1 MNSDILNKELS
12 GRHHF
17 FNKFLLIAGLAIFL
31 CGEAF
36 FAYRLHILSAQ
47 QEELKKDYSAA
58 NNITLGLFSVEEWH
72 DEIAG
77 ILNHQ
82 VRHFSL
88 TSKQKGQLQKEVEQ
102 IILALIDKAEA
113 LVKKPQKSIGGK
125 IKKLAVKTF
134 VKTDKIKAEVPSFA
148 RKVIAQA
155 DNPANKNQLSKMAM
169 GKVAALERTPYLDS
183 TIKANHAVTGKIYQK
198 YKVTERNALNKRL
211 TKSLEQIRTTMY
223 TYSSAMLGCVVV
235 VLLLWWVLRKKTE
248 LHATLFVMSLLFA
261 FILLA
266 VGLTASMIEVDARIK
281 SLDFMLLGEHVMFKD
296 QVLFFQSK
304 SIMDVVH
311 VLISQ
316 PKVDSIL
323 VGILI
328 MVFSILFPIMKLS
341 STGIHLLGKRKLAE
355 NKFIKYFAFQSGKWS
370 MADVIVIAILMAYIG
385 LNGLLESQLTVLKI
399 KSDALTIVTTNNTA
413 LQPGYIIFI
422 CFVLYSLIL
431 STILKFITTHDAHQ
445 SVNAVPNRPVDR
457 TILVTDVTFTRQPS
471 FRRSN
476 IIVII
481 ALSIFLCIEGYC
493 GYHISLFSRQQEQL
507 KKDYST
513 INNITFGIF
522 SIDQW
527 REKIMAVVNGR
538 VDNFKLSRQQRKAM
552 QAQVEKQLHGLVAKT
567 AAEINK
573 PQKTFAGKLKKLAF
587 NSVID
592 VHDIQA
598 QVPSFARTI
607 VTKVNSPAST
617 KRLKNIATSKLE
629 QLERQTYDSTGEA
642 HVKLVNVMYRKYK
655 VKSTTELNSK
665 LTRKLKEIRTVSYNY
680 AYIMFGCIVI
690 VTALWWLL
698 RRKAHLQTTLFILSL
713 LIALVLL
720 GVGVTSSIIEVDAR
734 IGSLKFM
741 LLGEKLGF
749 ENQVLFYQ
757 NKSLLEVILVLV
769 AQPKPDAILVGVLLF
784 VFVIV
789 LPILILIAA
798 GLHVLGNQRLAENK
812 VIKYL
817 AFESGK
823 WNMADVMV
831 VGIAMTYIG
840 LNGILKS
847 QLSSLNIHNDMLTTI
862 TTNNSSL
869 QPGFLIFVA
878 YVIYEIVLGKMLK
891 QVTSPI
897 SP

>member
-1 MNSDILNKELS
+1 MISKL
-12 GRHHF
+12 
-17 FNKFLLIAGLAIFL
+17 LLIFGLAILL
-31 CGEAF
+31 CGEAY

-47 QEELKKDYSAA
+47 QEEIKKDYAAA

-88 TSKQKGQLQKEVEQ
+88 TTKQKAQLQKEVEQ
-102 IILALIDKAEA
+102 IILALINKAEA
-113 LVKKPQKSIGGK
+113 LVEKPQKSIGGK
-125 IKKLAVKTF
+125 IKRFAVKTF
-134 VKTDKIKAEVPSFA
+134 VKTDKIKAEVPAFA
-148 RKVIAQA
+148 RMVIAKV
-155 DNPANKNQLSKMAM
+155 DNPANKNQISKMAM

-183 TIKANHAVTGKIYQK
+183 TIKANHAITGSLYKKYQVTDRD
-198 YKVTERNALNKRL
+198 ELNKRL
-211 TKSLEQIRTTMY
+211 NRSLDQIRTTMY
-223 TYSSAMLGCVVV
+223 TFSSVMLGIVLA
-235 VLLLWWVLRKKTE
+235 VLLLWWLLRKNTA
-248 LHATLFVMSLLFA
+248 LHATLFIMSLLFA
-261 FILLA
+261 FILLG

-281 SLDFMLLGEHVMFKD
+281 SLDFMLLGEHVVFKD

-304 SIMDVVH
+304 SILDVVH

-323 VGILI
+323 VGVLI

-341 STGIHLLGKRKLAE
+341 STGIHLLGRRKLAE

-385 LNGLLESQLTVLKI
+385 LNGLLESQLAALKI
-399 KSDALTIVTTNNTA
+399 NSDPLTIVSTNNTA

-431 STILKFITTHDAHQ
+431 STILKFITPHDAHQ
-445 SVNAVPNRPVDR
+445 PVSADADSTVDPSVIAADP
-457 TILVTDVTFTRQPS
+457 TTLSESTFRG
-471 FRRSN
+471 SN

-481 ALSIFLCIEGYC
+481 ALSIVLCIEGFC
-493 GYHISLFSRQQEQL
+493 GYHLSLFSRQQEQL
-507 KKDYST
+507 KQDYST

-527 REKIMAVVNGR
+527 REKIMDVVNGR
-538 VDNFKLSRQQRKAM
+538 VDNFKVSSQQKKAM
-552 QAQVEKQLHGLVAKT
+552 QVQVEKQLHGLVAKT
-567 AAEINK
+567 AKEINR
-573 PQKTFAGKLKKLAF
+573 PQKTFAGKLKKFAF
-587 NSVID
+587 NQVID
-592 VHDIQA
+592 VREIQA

-607 VTKVNSPAST
+607 ITKVNSPAST
-617 KRLKNIATSKLE
+617 KRLKNIATSKLG

-642 HVKLVNVMYRKYK
+642 HIIMVKAMYKKYQ
-655 VKSTTELNSK
+655 VKNITELNSK
-665 LTRKLKEIRTVSYNY
+665 LSRQLVDIRTASYHY
-680 AYIMFGCIVI
+680 AYIMFGCVVL
-690 VTALWWLL
+690 VTILWWLL
-698 RRKAHLQTTLFILSL
+698 RRKAHLQNTLFVLSL
-713 LIALVLL
+713 LIAFVLL

-734 IGSLKFM
+734 MGNMSFM

-757 NKSLLEVILVLV
+757 NKSLLEVIQVLV

-798 GLHVLGNQRLAENK
+798 GLHVLGNEHLAENK
-812 VIKYL
+812 IVKYL

-831 VGIAMTYIG
+831 VGIGMTYIG

-847 QLSSLNIHNDMLTTI
+847 QLGGLNIHNDMLTTV

-869 QPGFLIFVA
+869 QPGFLVFAA
-878 YVIYEIVLGKMLK
+878 YVLYEIVLVRMLK
-891 QVTSPI
+891 QITARSSI
-897 SP
+897 QH